1 MTKVD
6 FYQVGGDTSAALE
19 LSCQLAAKAW
29 QSGNDV
35 LIFSPE
41 QSTISELSER
51 LWAHSATSFLPHRT
65 TQEGP
70 ESIWLCADGA
80 LSGALSGTL
89 SGTLSGNS
97 SGTSSGTPP
106 DTPSGTSPGNPSG
119 TSSGT
124 SSGTPSG
131 YPCGNHHDLLIN
143 LAADTPDWFG
153 RFDVLCELVYG
164 DENLVASKRHRYK
177 FYKDRGYPLNY
188 HDMTSQF

>member
-6 FYQVGGDTSAALE
+6 FYQVGGNTSAALE

-29 QSGNDV
+29 QSGDDV

-41 QSTISELSER
+41 KSTISELSER

-65 TQEGP
+65 TREGP
-70 ESIWLCADGA
+70 ESIWLCGD
-80 LSGALSGTL
+80 GTL
-89 SGTLSGNS
+89 SS
-97 SGTSSGTPP
+97 
-106 DTPSGTSPGNPSG
+106 NPS
-119 TSSGT
+119 
-124 SSGTPSG
+124 
-131 YPCGNHHDLLIN
+131 GNHHDLLIN
-143 LAADTPDWFG
+143 LATGTPEWFG

>member
-41 QSTISELSER
+41 KSTISELSER
-51 LWAHSATSFLPHRT
+51 LWGHSATSFLPHRT

-80 LSGALSGTL
+80 LSGALSG
-89 SGTLSGNS
+89 NS
-97 SGTSSGTPP
+97 SSTSP
-106 DTPSGTSPGNPSG
+106 GTSPGNPSG
-119 TSSGT
+119 TSSGY
-124 SSGTPSG
+124 PCG